1 MSYDPLLSTL
11 VNHPPSTDDST
22 DELATTE
29 RGRKKTKSKK
39 GGTKRRSVNTE
50 TG

>member
-22 DELATTE
+22 DELVTE